1 MADGSEAKIKEL
13 IEKAEISLILDTY
26 DDIFSDFDPRS
37 YAERALSV
45 DFLSE
50 TRREARDKDTGIE
63 LNLLIPKAARNLAD
77 EETIK
82 TRLKAYFRKSYR
94 YAKEEL
100 SKRSRQALAL
110 VVVGVVIGTA
120 DVYMLSLEGISPILK
135 SAIEVVL
142 TPASWYTLWT
152 GFDELMIKPRE
163 AEAEKA
169 FYKKMSAA
177 QIIFT
182 PY

>member
-1 MADGSEAKIKEL
+1 MAEGNEAKMKEL
-13 IEKAEISLILDTY
+13 MEKAEISLILDTY
-26 DDIFSDFDPRS
+26 DDIFSDFDPRP
-37 YAERALSV
+37 YGERALSV

-50 TRREARDKDTGIE
+50 TRREARDKNVGIE
-63 LNLLIPKAARNLAD
+63 LNLLIPKTARNPAD

-100 SKRSRQALAL
+100 SKRNRQAMAL
-110 VVVGVVIGTA
+110 VVVGIAIGA
-120 DVYMLSLEGISPILK
+120 VDVYMLSLEGISSILK
-135 SAIEVVL
+135 SAIEIVL
-142 TPASWYTLWT
+142 TPASWYTIWT

-163 AEAEKA
+163 MVADSA
-169 FYKKMSAA
+169 FYKKMSGA